1 MRKRHL
7 SSVQKTRAGFSLLE
21 TIIALLV
28 VALIAVAAS
37 TSFLSYAPKYR
48 LLSAVRKVHSRLNYA
63 RYKAIFEG
71 TKVRLKF
78 EPSGYTIEKYDE
90 DKKEWKSETRSTL
103 EGVTIQAN
111 NNPVFHPQ
119 GTVSNLASII
129 ISNSWG
135 KYRITLAISGRIKAA
150 QL

>member
-1 MRKRHL
+1 VK
-7 SSVQKTRAGFSLLE
+7 KTEVGFSLME
-21 TIIALLV
+21 TVIVLLV
-28 VALIAVAAS
+28 VALIAVVAS

-48 LLSAVRKVHSRLNYA
+48 LLGAVRKVHSRLNYA

-71 TKVRLKF
+71 TKVRMKF
-78 EPSGYTIEKYDE
+78 ESNGYTVEKYDE
-90 DKKEWKSETRSTL
+90 DKKEWKSETRSIL
-103 EGVTIQAN
+103 DGVTIQAN

-135 KYRITLAISGRIKAA
+135 KYRIALAISGRIKVI

>member
-1 MRKRHL
+1 MGKGQL
-7 SSVQKTRAGFSLLE
+7 FSVQKTETGFSLLE
-21 TIIALLV
+21 TVIALLV
-28 VALIAVAAS
+28 VALIAVVAS

-48 LLSAVRKVHSRLNYA
+48 LLSAARQVHSRLNYA

-71 TKVRLKF
+71 KKVRVKF
-78 EPSGYTIEKYDE
+78 ESNGYSVEKYDE
-90 DKKEWKSETRSTL
+90 DNKEWKRETRSIL
-103 EGVTIQAN
+103 EGVKIQAS

-135 KYRITLAISGRIKAA
+135 KYRITLAISGRIKVV

>member
-1 MRKRHL
+1 VGKGQV
-7 SSVQKTRAGFSLLE
+7 SSVKKTEVGFSLME
-21 TIIALLV
+21 TVIVLLV
-28 VALIAVAAS
+28 VALIAVVAS

-71 TKVRLKF
+71 TKVRMKF
-78 EPSGYTIEKYDE
+78 ESNGYTVEKYDE
-90 DKKEWKSETRSTL
+90 DKKEWKSETRSIL
-103 EGVTIQAN
+103 DGVTIQAN

-135 KYRITLAISGRIKAA
+135 KYRIALAISGRIKVI

>member
-1 MRKRHL
+1 MGKGHTF
-7 SSVQKTRAGFSLLE
+7 SAKKTESGFSLME
-21 TIIALLV
+21 TVIALLV
-28 VALIAVAAS
+28 VALIAVVAS

-48 LLSAVRKVHSRLNYA
+48 LLGAVRKVHSRLNYI

-71 TKVRLKF
+71 MKFRLKF
-78 EPSGYTIEKYDE
+78 ESNSYAVEKYDE
-90 DKKEWKSETRSTL
+90 DKKEWKRETRSSL

-119 GTVSNLASII
+119 GTVSNLASIV

-135 KYRITLAISGRIKAA
+135 KYRITLAISGRIKVV

>member
-1 MRKRHL
+1 MGKKQL
-7 SSVQKTRAGFSLLE
+7 SSAKRAEGGFSLME

-28 VALIAVAAS
+28 VALIAVVAS

-48 LLSAVRKVHSRLNYA
+48 LLGAVREVHSRLNYA

-71 TKVRLKF
+71 KKFRLRF
-78 EPSGYTIEKYDE
+78 ESNGYAIERYNE
-90 DKKEWKSETRSTL
+90 DKKEWKREAWSSL
-103 EGVTIQAN
+103 EGVKIQAN

-135 KYRITLAISGRIKAA
+135 KYRISIAISGRIKVV

>member
-1 MRKRHL
+1 MK
-7 SSVQKTRAGFSLLE
+7 KTEVGFSLME
-21 TIIALLV
+21 TVIVLLV
-28 VALIAVAAS
+28 VALIAVVAS

-48 LLSAVRKVHSRLNYA
+48 LLGAVRKVHSRLNYA

-71 TKVRLKF
+71 TKVRMKF
-78 EPSGYTIEKYDE
+78 ESNGYTVEKYDE
-90 DKKEWKSETRSTL
+90 DKKEWKSETRSIL
-103 EGVTIQAN
+103 DGVTIQAN

-135 KYRITLAISGRIKAA
+135 KYRIALAISGRIKVI

>member
-1 MRKRHL
+1 MGKGHTF
-7 SSVQKTRAGFSLLE
+7 SAKKTESGFSLME
-21 TIIALLV
+21 TVIALLV
-28 VALIAVAAS
+28 VALIAVVAS

-48 LLSAVRKVHSRLNYA
+48 LLGAVRKVHSRLNYI

-71 TKVRLKF
+71 MKFRLKF
-78 EPSGYTIEKYDE
+78 ESNSYAVEKYDE
-90 DKKEWKSETRSTL
+90 DKKEWKRETRSSL

-135 KYRITLAISGRIKAA
+135 KYRITLAISGRIKVV